1 MRDKRDVLGVC
12 FAMSKPSIVSNR
24 RRFTNPAD
32 HTTMPRAVP
41 VDVEDVELRRLRQPK
56 ARNPCLC
63 EIPALDPDR
72 RNLGIAGDR
81 LGEITDATM
90 LQQRLHMA
98 FGGVL
103 ILLLGLELMA
113 TVRMYL
119 KEHVIHVEAVF
130 LVALIAVARQ
140 VIELDY
146 AHASVGVLVGIA
158 AILLALSGGYFLLRK
173 SGIRGVPG
181 PDGGA

>member
-1 MRDKRDVLGVC
+1 MGKHLLRLSERFELLVVGVLLVILMLLLLVGALDLVYL
-12 FAMSKPSIVSNR
+12 F
-24 RRFTNPAD
+24 
-32 HTTMPRAVP
+32 
-41 VDVEDVELRRLRQPK
+41 
-56 ARNPCLC
+56 ARNV
-63 EIPALDPDR
+63 
-72 RNLGIAGDR
+72 GDR

-130 LVALIAVARQ
+130 LVAMIAVARQ

-173 SGIRGVPG
+173 SGIRGVLVVSSQSQPG
-181 PDGGA
+181 ITGLSRRLPWSNS